1 MNFDDETPTGSES
14 DAGSESVDPTED
26 SHESDTETAVVE
38 TADAGAD
45 SETTAE
51 GGAETESAD
60 GADGADGADAL
71 PGGTPRMALEVDIS
85 DTGPCQKHVV
95 IKVPRK
101 DIDAVHGLAVGE
113 LIGTAEVP
121 GFRKGHVP
129 AELVAK
135 RFRQEL
141 ADEVKQKLLI
151 GSLEQLA
158 VDHDLDPINEP
169 NLDVD
174 MIEIPD
180 EGDFEYEFDVEVR
193 PDFDLP
199 DYKGLKIDRPVR
211 EVTDGDVDDYLQQF
225 LLQYAHLHD
234 HDGAAGPGDAI
245 VADLEFT
252 HDGQTTRTIEG
263 QVLHLWPVLRFRDA
277 QLDGFAELMTGVTAG
292 EQRGTELTVALEAE
306 NVAMRGETVSLTLKV
321 EAVKQTHLP
330 DLDEELLERLG
341 VDDEASLREAL
352 KSSLERQA
360 EFQQRQATRS
370 QVLEQITESAN
381 WELPEELVSK
391 QTENALRREILE
403 MQQAGFT
410 SQEIQA
416 RENEIRQNAVST
428 TRQAMKEHFVLDRI
442 AETEEIDITAA
453 DLDSEIQLMAMQ
465 SGESPRRLRARLI
478 KSGMIENLEAQVR
491 ERKSIDIIL
500 EHAEFNDTEAEPPV
514 QELVTTVEQSI
525 CQSSSYADAAAAE
538 EATSD
543 TAAEEQAD
551 DDAAAGTDD
560 AAAETDDAAAGT
572 DDAATETDDAAAGTD
587 DESPAEEEADA
598 SDEASGSESDDGE

>member
-1 MNFDDETPTGSES
+1 MIFDDETPTGSES
-14 DAGSESVDPTED
+14 DADSEAVDPTAD
-26 SHESDTETAVVE
+26 ARDTETE
-38 TADAGAD
+38 TAIVGTADTGAD
-45 SETTAE
+45 TDAAAE
-51 GGAETESAD
+51 IESAAAVD
-60 GADGADGADAL
+60 EIADTL
-71 PGGTPRMALEVDIS
+71 PGGTPRMSLEVDIS

-101 DIDAVHGLAVGE
+101 DIDTFHGLAVGE

-121 GFRKGHVP
+121 GFRKGYVP
-129 AELVAK
+129 AQLVAK
-135 RFRQEL
+135 RFRREL

-158 VDHDLDPINEP
+158 EDHDLDPINEP
-169 NLDVD
+169 NIDVD

-199 DYKGLKIDRPVR
+199 DYKGLKINRPVR
-211 EVTDGDVDDYLQQF
+211 EVTDGDTDDYLQQF
-225 LLQYAHLHD
+225 LLQYAHLHE
-234 HDGAAGPGDAI
+234 HDGAAEPGDAI
-245 VADLEFT
+245 VVDLEFA
-252 HDGQTTRTIEG
+252 HDGETLRTIEG

-277 QLDGFAELMTGVTAG
+277 QLDGFAELMTGVKAG
-292 EQRGTELTVALEAE
+292 EERTTELTVAIEAE
-306 NVAMRGETVSLTLKV
+306 NVAMRGEAIALTLKV
-321 EAVKQTHLP
+321 ESVKQTHAP
-330 DLDEELLERLG
+330 DLDEELLDRLG
-341 VDDEASLREAL
+341 FDDEAALREAL

-370 QVLEQITESAN
+370 QVLEQITESAD

-410 SQEIQA
+410 TPEIQA

-442 AETEEIDITAA
+442 AETEELEITNE
-453 DLDSEIQLMAMQ
+453 DLEAEIQLMAMQ

-514 QELVTTVEQSI
+514 QELVATVEQSI
-525 CQSSSYADAAAAE
+525 CQSSSY
-538 EATSD
+538 
-543 TAAEEQAD
+543 TAAETAPAVEES
-551 DDAAAGTDD
+551 TDD
-560 AAAETDDAAAGT
+560 AAEDEAAQDTSAEDAAAQDT
-572 DDAATETDDAAAGTD
+572 
-587 DESPAEEEADA
+587 SAEDEADEDA
-598 SDEASGSESDDGE
+598 GSGGDDGA